1 MENYSSKLYNVFCK
15 TRLNTNYTPNQ
26 ALQHTTYKTH
36 IQRTA
41 ALLLTLFSI
50 WSLSGA
56 EAQAQN
62 NVGIGTT
69 TPNAKAILELNA
81 NNKGFLAPRMNTT
94 FMNAIAPTATE
105 NALLI
110 YNTDSACYHFYNG
123 VAWKNLCQ
131 KGIDT
136 AVINKA
142 IKNYLGGVTFTTVI
156 NNMLVDSSVTNYAVI
171 NNAIVNNITIDSS
184 VINYTTINNAT
195 INNLTVDSSTTNYAQ
210 VSQLQGGWGSMDSL
224 QIGGQNILQTIS
236 DSIKS
241 QAWLLKGN
249 TNTNDSLNFLGTTD
263 NHTLTFKVN
272 DTLAGK
278 IDHIFKNT
286 FLGYKAGKYNTKAVS
301 NVALGYNSLTNIN
314 TNPPVALPCPSKLIN
329 PKNSIGTF
337 GIIDLCSF
345 PYAEGNTATGYES
358 LLLNNL
364 GSYNTANGYQALY
377 NDTTGIAN
385 TAIGAQS
392 LYNNIGSFNTA
403 LGTHA
408 LFYNT
413 TGTNNTAVGIAS
425 LFNNINGSENI
436 AVGRSSLAANISGT
450 GNVGIGTNAG
460 NNGFNLGSNNIFI
473 GYANPTANNLNNAI
487 AIGNNARVGA
497 SNAMAIGGVGFDAI
511 KVAIGKTIPDQ
522 ELDVLGNIQLSGA
535 LMPAGNA
542 GNTNEILVSQGAA
555 NAPQW
560 QSGSTLGTTLNT
572 VSWSLLGNNTTNP
585 NTNFLGTTDN
595 NSLRIRTNN
604 TERMIVDSTGL
615 IGIGISTPKTPLHII
630 SHQPASTLH
639 PYRVG
644 ILAAS
649 EGTDLGGRIG
659 TLVASSVEAPRYFTH
674 RANGTLANP
683 LAVNANDILGSLHFF
698 GYDGTI
704 YTGAGQGGAVIY
716 SLASENWNSTNRGA
730 IITFQTTLNGTAFE
744 QERMRIE
751 NTGNVGIG
759 TTTPTA
765 KLHTVGVGS
774 SIFNNGL
781 TVQSPNAV
789 QSLDVLPGYVLTN
802 STPAGL
808 QEDITMTLRT
818 SGSLAGNLAFATGN
832 DERMRLLANGNF
844 GIGTTTPAF
853 MLDVLTASSSESA
866 AQFTSTGNV
875 NVQLKGGAS
884 LHQFF
889 RFFENNTGRWE
900 VGNSSADNNK
910 FYFNTTTGAGDIG
923 AQMVI
928 QQNGNVGIGTTSP
941 AQKLQ
946 VFGSVLSQISTAQS
960 ALLSSDG
967 NLELNRDITSPVP
980 STGGYVDLKT
990 NFPEDFRTRL
1000 YFNNA
1005 VSSFGIITSTDGF
1018 ATGAAERLTILA
1030 SNGFTGIGTLTP
1042 TAKLEIQGDIKIV
1055 DGTQGANKVLTS
1067 DAAGK
1072 ASWQAASSGGVP
1084 IGSIQAWAKSM
1095 PGTPALPVGWVE
1107 CNGAVLSDV
1116 ASPYNGQTIPNLN
1129 GTSRFLQ
1136 GAATSGGTGGSATH
1150 SHTFTQTGVDYAPD
1164 ASHFTDGSIADPSSN
1179 LPPFFNVVWI
1189 MRVK

>member
-1 MENYSSKLYNVFCK
+1 MENYSSKLYNVFYK

-26 ALQHTTYKTH
+26 ALQHTIYKTH
-36 IQRTA
+36 LQRTA
-41 ALLLTLFSI
+41 VLLLTLFFT
-50 WSLSGA
+50 WSLSGV

-69 TPNAKAILELNA
+69 TPNPKAILELNA

-142 IKNYLGGVTFTTVI
+142 IKNYLGGVSFTTVI
-156 NNMLVDSSVTNYAVI
+156 NNMLVDSSVTNYATI

-184 VINYTTINNAT
+184 VINYTTINNAV
-195 INNLTVDSSTTNYAQ
+195 INNLTVDSSITNYAQ
-210 VSQLQGGWGSMDSL
+210 ISHLQGGWGSMDSL
-224 QIGGQNILQTIS
+224 QIGGQNIMQTMS

-249 TNTNDSLNFLGTTD
+249 ANTYDSLNFLGTTD

-278 IDHIFKNT
+278 IDHVFKNT
-286 FLGYKAGKYNTKAVS
+286 FLGYKAGKHNTKALS

-314 TNPPVALPCPSKLIN
+314 TNPPAALPCPAKVIN
-329 PKNSIGTF
+329 PKNSIGTL

-413 TGTNNTAVGIAS
+413 TGANNTAVGIGS
-425 LFNNINGSENI
+425 LFNNDNGGDNI
-436 AVGRSSLAANISGT
+436 AIGRGTLFGNISGN

-542 GNTNEILVSQGAA
+542 GNTNEILVSQGAG

-560 QSGSTLGTTLNT
+560 QSGNTLSNTLNT
-572 VSWSLLGNNTTNP
+572 VSWSVLGNNATNP
-585 NTNFLGTTDN
+585 NANFLGTTDN
-595 NSLRIRTNN
+595 ASLRIRTNN

-615 IGIGISTPKTPLHII
+615 VGMGTKSPQTLLQIADTASRAVHIFNSGGAGAPYGYNISTGGIFKDPTAAAKTVKKFKGLNTDGFSMINLGVDGNI
-630 SHQPASTLH
+630 YFANKNGINNTYEEFAWQPSM
-639 PYRVG
+639 
-644 ILAAS
+644 
-649 EGTDLGGRIG
+649 
-659 TLVASSVEAPRYFTH
+659 
-674 RANGTLANP
+674 
-683 LAVNANDILGSLHFF
+683 
-698 GYDGTI
+698 TI
-704 YTGAGQGGAVIY
+704 A
-716 SLASENWNSTNRGA
+716 
-730 IITFQTTLNGTAFE
+730 
-744 QERMRIE
+744 

-759 TTTPTA
+759 TVAPVRLLHLKGNYPLLMEGTIKNWLLGPSNTGDDFNIWDDGLGAGTANTFRIDNNRNIITSLNGGNVGIGTATPLA

-774 SIFNNGL
+774 SIYNNGL
-781 TVQSPNAV
+781 TVQSPNAL

-832 DERMRLLANGNF
+832 DERMRLIANGNL
-844 GIGTTTPAF
+844 GIGTTTP
-853 MLDVLTASSSESA
+853 
-866 AQFTSTGNV
+866 TSKLEVTGNIMATNGALLS
-875 NVQLKGGAS
+875 NVTSGNGIEGLVDLRGSRATSSRPNLNSWTLYNMNEYGGAES
-884 LHQFF
+884 GLSI
-889 RFFENNTGRWE
+889 WE
-900 VGNSSADNNK
+900 YYDNDNN
-910 FYFNTTTGAGDIG
+910 GAFCNPGDIC
-923 AQMVI
+923 QSRFHI
-928 QQNGNVGIGTTSP
+928 QNVTGNVGIGT
-941 AQKLQ
+941 
-946 VFGSVLSQISTAQS
+946 I
-960 ALLSSDG
+960 
-967 NLELNRDITSPVP
+967 
-980 STGGYVDLKT
+980 
-990 NFPEDFRTRL
+990 
-1000 YFNNA
+1000 
-1005 VSSFGIITSTDGF
+1005 
-1018 ATGAAERLTILA
+1018 
-1030 SNGFTGIGTLTP
+1030 TP
-1042 TAKLEIQGDIKIV
+1042 TSKLEIQGDIKIV
-1055 DGTQGANKVLTS
+1055 DGTQGVNKVLTS
-1067 DAAGK
+1067 DATGK

-1150 SHTFTQTGVDYAPD
+1150 SHTFTQTGADYAPD